1 MKIKPLEYYLARCIP
16 PRVYLVIPYI
26 NWRDDGNVLC
36 NTYNMNGEQEK
47 CSVMVDSVWLENNS
61 IRVKPKKRVINE

>member
-1 MKIKPLEYYLARCIP
+1 
-16 PRVYLVIPYI
+16 
-26 NWRDDGNVLC
+26 
-36 NTYNMNGEQEK
+36 MNGEQEK